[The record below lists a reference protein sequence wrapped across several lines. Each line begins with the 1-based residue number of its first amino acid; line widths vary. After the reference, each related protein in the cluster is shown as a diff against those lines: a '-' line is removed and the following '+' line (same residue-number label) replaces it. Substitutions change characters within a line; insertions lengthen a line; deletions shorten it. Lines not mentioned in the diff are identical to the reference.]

1 MTNSTTTPLILLGV
15 QSEEFNIKVS
25 SKVTLFPGAL
35 VRPSVGQTMDE
46 YLISKNITYLSTTLQ
61 REGVDD
67 IIFIV
72 FTSQTSLYF
81 MHIFFESGR

>member
-1 MTNSTTTPLILLGV
+1 MMTNSTTTPLILLGV

-25 SKVTLFPGAL
+25 SKVTLFPGTL

-46 YLISKNITYLSTTLQ
+46 YLISKNLTYLSTSLQ

-67 IIFIV
+67 IIFYSI
-72 FTSQTSLYF
+72 Y
-81 MHIFFESGR
+81 IPN